1 MPTMMIIWTSFIR
14 HTVRPNAAIF
24 SVKAMVKLIGFT
36 TLRCCTTV
44 QKVPDNAL
52 SILSQRTKK
61 RRVFAFCPDCNS

>member
-24 SVKAMVKLIGFT
+24 SVKAMVKPIGFI

-44 QKVPDNAL
+44 REAPDNVL

-61 RRVFAFCPDCNS
+61 LCIFAFCPDCNS